1 MGAHMGKQ
9 AWLICT
15 ISLGQF
21 SDELAVYGKA
31 HDGTGFSLFV
41 PQDDVECDTLST
53 EGDEVKGRLKVTVL
67 KESGNLV
74 LVKLPASTLENGTS
88 ITVSR
93 EQLRPGVPKIAITMD
108 DVAPYLQQEMD
119 DFVSHPLI
127 VRALRFPELYN
138 EIQAMI
144 AIRGEI
150 YIAGHNVEIG
160 ALSEEEEEHTQ
171 EQILLYAANLY
182 RLMNKILKI
191 NAELRKKYDGT
202 ASEDD

>member
-1 MGAHMGKQ
+1 MGKQ
-9 AWLICT
+9 TWLTCT

-21 SDELAVYGKA
+21 SDEFAVDGKA
-31 HDGTGFSLFV
+31 HDNTGFSLFV
-41 PQDDVECDTLST
+41 PRDNVECDTLPT
-53 EGDEVKGRLKVTVL
+53 GGGEVKGRLRVTVL
-67 KESGNLV
+67 EESGNLV
-74 LVKLPASTLENGTS
+74 LVNLPASTLENGTS

-93 EQLRPGVPKIAITMD
+93 EQLQPGVSKIAITMD
-108 DVAPYLQQEMD
+108 DVSPYLQQEMN

-127 VRALRFPELYN
+127 VRALLLPELYN

-171 EQILLYAANLY
+171 EQILLYAANLH

-191 NAELRKKYDGT
+191 NDKLRKKYDGT